1 MIVIFIDAIIII
13 IIAVAHCARART
25 HTHKQTQLY
34 RGEDSFRLY
43 VEPTRIGGTQDEV
56 VQLSVEI

>member
-13 IIAVAHCARART
+13 IIAVAHCARTR
-25 HTHKQTQLY
+25 THKQTQLY
-34 RGEDSFRLY
+34 MGEDSFRLY